1 MPIPLPDARVGDSS
15 QDERLPV
22 TVVCGFVGAGKST
35 LVRKIVSDWTSGRL
49 ALLVHDRSDA
59 GLDAALCRSHSV
71 EVFRLGEVLAELVQ
85 RCVGCSLRDNL
96 TSAIA
101 AIADMRRFDRLL
113 IECSGLVEPVFVAEI
128 FNDAWENGEPLAS
141 KARLDHL
148 ITVVDSRTLWD
159 DLHSQDDLQAR
170 GVSCGADD
178 GRTLSELLVEQVEYA
193 TVLVM
198 SKTEELSSG
207 KRTRLRYLL
216 EALNP
221 EATIL
226 SMAEEPD
233 MDGQIVGE
241 RIPASMPIS
250 FQPGWV
256 KLIQDSPMPTIPS
269 SHWTMGTF
277 RATRPFHPERLWD
290 LIESDWPGILR
301 CKGHFWIASQP
312 DRCFSW
318 EQTAGVRHFECVGDW
333 WVATPRDEWPNGG
346 EFEAQLKQYWSV
358 EFGDRRQAFGWIGYR
373 MDLTSWRRRLQRC
386 LLTPSEVLEGESGWR
401 RFDDPFARAIS
412 HADAREDDGD
422 SD

>member
-1 MPIPLPDARVGDSS
+1 VPIPLPDPGSHQKSEPV
-15 QDERLPV
+15 RLPV

-35 LVRKIVSDWTSGRL
+35 LVRKVVGGWASGRL
-49 ALLVHDRSDA
+49 AVLVHDRSDA
-59 GLDAALCRSHSV
+59 GLDTDLCRSQDV

-85 RCVGCSLRDNL
+85 RCVGCSLRDGL
-96 TSAIA
+96 TSAIT
-101 AIADMRRFDRLL
+101 AIADMGRFDRLL
-113 IECSGLVEPVFVAEI
+113 VECSGLVEPVLVAEI
-128 FNDAWENGEPLAS
+128 FNDAWENQEPLAS

-159 DLHSQDDLQAR
+159 DLHAEDDLQTR
-170 GVSCGADD
+170 GVSCGTDD
-178 GRTLSELLVEQVEYA
+178 GRTISELVVEQVEYA

-198 SKTEELSSG
+198 SKTEGLPSG
-207 KRTRLRYLL
+207 RQRRLRHLL

-221 EATIL
+221 EAVIL
-226 SMAEEPD
+226 SMVEESD
-233 MDGQIVGE
+233 LVRQILGE
-241 RIPASMPIS
+241 RTQASMPIS

-256 KLIQDSPMPTIPS
+256 KLIQGAPMPTIQS
-269 SHWTMGTF
+269 THWTMGVF

-290 LIESDWPGILR
+290 LIESNWPGILR

-312 DRCFSW
+312 ERCFSW

-333 WVATPRDEWPNGG
+333 WVATPRDEWPTSG
-346 EFEAQLKQYWSV
+346 EFEARLKQNWSV

-373 MDLTSWRRRLQRC
+373 LDATSWRRRLQSC
-386 LLTPSEVLEGESGWR
+386 LLTPSEVLDGESTWH

-412 HADAREDDGD
+412 HADTGQDDGE